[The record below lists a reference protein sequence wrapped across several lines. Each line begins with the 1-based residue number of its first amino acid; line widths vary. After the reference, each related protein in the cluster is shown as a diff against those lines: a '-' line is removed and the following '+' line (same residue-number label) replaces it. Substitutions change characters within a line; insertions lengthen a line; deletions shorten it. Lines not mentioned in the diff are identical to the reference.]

1 MQDARVLSVPRRFR
15 FFVVASLILIGCA
28 TPSEGVEQ
36 QALSNSDFESPYV
49 GPTGFQYQPSGGSW
63 SFGPGTGVTGKQSAF
78 TNEPNGNLLSGSG
91 QVAFIQGA
99 VAGGISQSVYLTAGT
114 YVVSLWA
121 AQRTGTSQSGN
132 QVLQINVGGV
142 QRGVFTPSTVPRD
155 ANGGFTAQGNAKNWS
170 ADLQA
175 YSTAPFTI
183 STNGYRT
190 LTLQGMGTGADFTAF
205 VDHVQIS
212 RVNYTSTPLLPVVDV
227 NGGGSTCQPANAV
240 FSTDFNAIDVQNIAV
255 RYMNTGVI
263 DASPGWYDASVNTLV
278 GPKANDCDRG
288 RYSTRP
294 APGEPDYY
302 AQSTF
307 QRLGTQGGFLI
318 LNQDARP
325 CTWGIFNRC
334 PHAAFTKKYSV
345 GNRPAVWQG
354 PGDYLDIQGDLRM
367 TMVNAVGASPVVQYY
382 FAFNVVDT
390 TTGAIIPWSLGG
402 YDSRSLDAP
411 GMTTCD
417 SYPSNDGV
425 GNPFAMGFI
434 TSSNTYVDGSACEVP
449 KFVTVPAVS
458 STFRTASSGPGNG
471 AWSDLKHFHVQITSE
486 NLQAAI
492 TYINSYRPST
502 NQLSTTVSSYVLE
515 EAAILHEVV
524 FNTPDAVD
532 SASSFANF
540 SVTKV
545 LANAVSQ

>member
-1 MQDARVLSVPRRFR
+1 MMQDCRVSVVRSFYNVLVLTLIGACTTAPAEG
-15 FFVVASLILIGCA
+15 VAS
-28 TPSEGVEQ
+28 
-36 QALSNSDFESPYV
+36 QALSNADFESPYV
-49 GPTGFQYQPSGGSW
+49 GPTGFQYQPGGGTW

-78 TNEPNGNLLSGSG
+78 TNEPNGNLLSGTG

-99 VAGGISQSVYLTAGT
+99 VAGGISQNVYLTAGT

-121 AQRTGTSQSGN
+121 AQRTGTSQSGR
-132 QVLQINVGGV
+132 QVLAINVGGV

-155 ANGGFTAQGNAKNWS
+155 ANGGFTVQGNNKNWS

-175 YSTAPFTI
+175 YSTAPFTLG
-183 STNGYRT
+183 SAGYRA
-190 LTLQGMGTGADFTAF
+190 LTLQGMGTGTDFTAF
-205 VDHVQIS
+205 VDHVQILKVS
-212 RVNYTSTPLLPVVDV
+212 YASTPILPVVDV
-227 NGGGSTCQPANAV
+227 NGGGSTCQPGNAV

-263 DASPGWYDASVNTLV
+263 SASPGWYDASVNTLV
-278 GPKANDCDRG
+278 GPKSADCDRG
-288 RYSTRP
+288 HYSVRP
-294 APGEPDYY
+294 APGDPDYY

-325 CTWGIFNRC
+325 CSWGFYNRC
-334 PHAAFTKKYSV
+334 PHAAFTKKYSA

-390 TTGAIIPWSLGG
+390 TTGAIIPWSLAV
-402 YDSRSLDAP
+402 YDSRPLGAP
-411 GMTTCD
+411 GLTTCD

-425 GNPFAMGFI
+425 GNPFAMAFI

-449 KFVTVPAVS
+449 KFVTVPADS
-458 STFRTASSGPGNG
+458 ATFRTASSGPGNG
-471 AWSDLKHFHVQITSE
+471 AWPDLKHFHVQITSE

-502 NQLSTTVSSYVLE
+502 NQLSTAVSSYVLE

-532 SASSFANF
+532 SASSFASF
-540 SVTKV
+540 SVSKV